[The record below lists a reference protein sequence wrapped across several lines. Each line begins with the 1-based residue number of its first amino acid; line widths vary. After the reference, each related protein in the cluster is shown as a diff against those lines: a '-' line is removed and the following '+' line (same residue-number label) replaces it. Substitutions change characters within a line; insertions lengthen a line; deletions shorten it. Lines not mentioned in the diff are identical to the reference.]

1 VTDRL
6 RAERF
11 RRGAAAIG
19 SRELELTLDGGEVRS
34 AQMAGEAEAHALVEE
49 QMLVAN
55 RRVAEVLAAARAAAL
70 HRVHEHPEPE
80 SIVLLA
86 QRLAALE
93 VPTPALPEQFSPQ
106 EAAALAAEMAA
117 SVERTVGATG
127 RGRDA
132 FPSLVLRSLKRA
144 RYDRRSLGHSGL
156 AVPAYCHFTS
166 PIRRYPDLICHRAL
180 LARIEDDMPVPG
192 DTLDALAEHCSARE
206 REAAALEHRG
216 EDIAL
221 AFLLDQRLFGLGW
234 EHGFDGE
241 IVGLAEGGLFVRF
254 GDVFEGLLPA
264 RFLGGEW
271 FDRDELEVALV
282 ARTSGRRYRLGD
294 PIAVRVRS
302 IDRPRGRVLLERHS

>member
-1 VTDRL
+1 
-6 RAERF
+6 
-11 RRGAAAIG
+11 
-19 SRELELTLDGGEVRS
+19 
-34 AQMAGEAEAHALVEE
+34 M
-49 QMLVAN
+49 
-55 RRVAEVLAAARAAAL
+55 
-70 HRVHEHPEPE
+70 
-80 SIVLLA
+80 
-86 QRLAALE
+86 
-93 VPTPALPEQFSPQ
+93 
-106 EAAALAAEMAA
+106 
-117 SVERTVGATG
+117 
-127 RGRDA
+127 
-132 FPSLVLRSLKRA
+132 
-144 RYDRRSLGHSGL
+144 
-156 AVPAYCHFTS
+156 PAYCHFTS

-180 LARIEDDMPVPG
+180 LARIEDGAPVPG

-206 REAAALEHRG
+206 REAAALERRG

-221 AFLLDQRLFGLGW
+221 AFLLDQRLFDLGW
-234 EHGFDGE
+234 GHGFDGE